1 MVLIAF
7 ILGTPFVICGL
18 AWFYGRI
25 LYPIPIRF
33 EGPADGFPEVE
44 RRIDQRL
51 REAGE

>member
-1 MVLIAF
+1 MLMIAL
-7 ILGTPFVICGL
+7 ILGTPFVVCGL

-33 EGPADGFPEVE
+33 EGSHDAPRDVE
-44 RRIDQRL
+44 QRF